1 MWEAE
6 KSRQSGREYKK
17 DFPYDDLLEDT
28 DLPGTKTHT
37 NIKVKVDKKM
47 ATQTLVYEPEFDA
60 DGNEI
65 SFKPTKDN
73 CDIIDD
79 IDNKQSQRTL
89 GHAMKLMSALGGVLR
104 LSRNYGPWEANRWFR
119 QCSSNYRHF
128 CRDASC
134 VGAATDTVMQLLPGV
149 KSASFFDAKSANK
162 LGYIS
167 AGVDGAKG
175 IGYAIKAMEASTDAA
190 KERYAQKAV
199 TYMVDGGLNALAVA
213 VPVVGGP
220 LAVYSITTGLLA
232 LTGYG
237 NPIAS
242 SLVGTPGAA
251 ALTIF
256 MVFSGSGIPSAIIDS
271 ANEGAINMFY
281 SNQED
286 LFCNGHEMVSL

>member
-1 MWEAE
+1 
-6 KSRQSGREYKK
+6 
-17 DFPYDDLLEDT
+17 
-28 DLPGTKTHT
+28 
-37 NIKVKVDKKM
+37 M
-47 ATQTLVYEPEFDA
+47 AL
-60 DGNEI
+60 G
-65 SFKPTKDN
+65 KPTDG
-73 CDIIDD
+73 
-79 IDNKQSQRTL
+79 L
-89 GHAMKLMSALGGVLR
+89 GNAVATIAISAEMLLA
-104 LSRNYGPWEANRWFR
+104 L
-119 QCSSNYRHF
+119 
-128 CRDASC
+128 
-134 VGAATDTVMQLLPGV
+134 GAATDTVMQLLPGV
-149 KSASFFDAKSANK
+149 EKRIPLFDAKSANK

-286 LFCNGHEMVSL
+286 LFCNGHEMVIALKPNEVLSGGSCQTECGADYNKDDCYEAPTTSNNAGSSDDMCD